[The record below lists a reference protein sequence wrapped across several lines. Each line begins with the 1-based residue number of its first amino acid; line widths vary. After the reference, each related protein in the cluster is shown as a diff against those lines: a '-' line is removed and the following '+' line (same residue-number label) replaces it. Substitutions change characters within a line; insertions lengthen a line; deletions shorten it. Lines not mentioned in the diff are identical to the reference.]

1 LATTAKNITQIAA
14 GYYHSLALS
23 SEGKVFAWG
32 KNDVG
37 QLGIIDS
44 NPFSLLPVTVAIP
57 GKILISQIS
66 TTSTFSVALGINNV
80 IYGWGN
86 NSNGVLNMS
95 SEQVSFN
102 VPIVIYNN
110 TKQVKTVIALAETIV
125 VLFFD
130 GDVYTFG
137 KSNIN
142 GALGRFNSTSLLVLQ
157 DIIEISASGYSNIA
171 RRSDG
176 KILMWGLN
184 DNNQFLYFSVNQIP
198 APVLSTMETDTR
210 VFMGAFH
217 AFYIRKN
224 EMFVTAA
231 GANEFGQRVRVT

>member
-1 LATTAKNITQIAA
+1 M
-14 GYYHSLALS
+14 
-23 SEGKVFAWG
+23 G

-44 NPFSLLPVTVAIP
+44 SPFSLLPVTVAIP
-57 GKILISQIS
+57 GNIVISQIS

-86 NSNGVLNMS
+86 NSNGVPNMT

-102 VPIVIYNN
+102 VPIVVYNN
-110 TKQVKTVIALAETIV
+110 TKQVKTVLALAETIV

-142 GALGRFNSTSLLVLQ
+142 GALGRLNSNSTSLLVLRN
-157 DIIEISASGYSNIA
+157 IIEISASGYSNIA

-184 DNNQFLYFSVNQIP
+184 DNNQYLYFADQIP
-198 APVLSTMETDTR
+198 EPVISTIETDAR
-210 VFMGAFH
+210 VFIGTSH
-217 AFYIRKN
+217 AFYVRKN
-224 EMFVTAA
+224 EMVIIAA
-231 GANEFGQRVRVT
+231 GANEFGQRVCIT